1 MYKLNFDSLAK
12 SFGYISFD
20 VFDTLI
26 KRNVAEPA
34 DVFRLIELEHN
45 RLYPQEKISDFY
57 EKRRLAQRCAKE
69 QSVIEEITLNEI
81 YDVLTSIYGN
91 TKARQ
96 LKELEVKIELDI
108 CIANLELISFYRQ
121 CIDDGKTV
129 LLISDMYLPT
139 KTIELML
146 RRCGIA
152 GYDKLYL
159 SSEIKLKKRTGNLFR
174 YVLGDMKIKPKQL
187 FHIGDNK
194 RSDFLRPSTLGIR
207 AYWIPTKRNHLNYY
221 SETELATEQD
231 FFSYR
236 TMSAFINNHLP
247 EDKNPYWK
255 VGYEVLGPLLY
266 AYTKWLIADLKGK
279 SIEKVFFL
287 SRDGFIM
294 KKAFD
299 ILCDSANNRIESTY
313 LYVSRRSLVLP
324 AICAAPQWSNVCRHS
339 IICRAKSIREL
350 LGLFN
355 LDFSRYEDIV
365 LRHGLGMDVP
375 IDISK
380 NSEQLANFYE
390 DIKEDVIVSSKKACK
405 GTLSFLKQ
413 NNFSGRVAIVDL
425 GWAGSIQHAIQTI
438 VDYSEAVD
446 VTGYYMAISPQNNY
460 IKGTHIN
467 GYLYQPGQSAT
478 LWEKLTPA
486 MILVESMFMAPHGSV
501 KSYEL
506 DTSGIVHPCLLACEF
521 SQPEGRIIDELS
533 MLENLH
539 DGALFFIRDFYSS
552 LLAPILS
559 FSPTIVTENIV
570 RLGIRP
576 QNRDVR
582 LFGKIRYHNIRVTY
596 LVEGGDAKK
605 YILHPIKLFTDFK
618 KSIWRIGFLKSLI
631 KLPLPYGK
639 IYIFAKKLFRK

>member
-1 MYKLNFDSLAK
+1 MNVDSLAK
-12 SFGYISFD
+12 SFEYISFD

-57 EKRRLAQRCAKE
+57 EKRRLAQRHAKE

-159 SSEIKLKKRTGNLFR
+159 SSEIKLKKGTGNLFR

-194 RSDFLRPSTLGIR
+194 RGDFLRPRMLGIR
-207 AYWIPTKRNHLNYY
+207 AFWIPTKRNHLNYY

-266 AYTKWLIADLKGK
+266 AYTKWLIADLKDK
-279 SIEKVFFL
+279 SIQKVFFQ

-299 ILCDSANNRIESTY
+299 MLCNLDNIQIQSTY
-313 LYVSRRSLVLP
+313 LYVSRQSLVFSSVSSSP
-324 AICAAPQWSNVCRHS
+324 KWSDVCKYS
-339 IICRAKSIREL
+339 IVYRAKSVREL
-350 LGLFN
+350 LHVFN
-355 LDFSRYEDIV
+355 LSPSQYEKIV
-365 LRHGLGMDVP
+365 LQHGLNMDGP
-375 IDISK
+375 INILQK
-380 NSEQLANFYE
+380 AELLEPFYE
-390 DIKEDVIVSSKKACK
+390 SIKEDIIASSKKSYKAM
-405 GTLSFLKQ
+405 LSYFEQ
-413 NNFSGRVAIVDL
+413 NDFEGKVAIVDL
-425 GWAGSIQHAIQTI
+425 DTTGGMFHAMKTVFSSSKEMDIH
-438 VDYSEAVD
+438 
-446 VTGYYMAISPQNNY
+446 GYYMTTLPLITYFDSSSM
-460 IKGTHIN
+460 KGF
-467 GYLYQPGQSAT
+467 LYQPGCCKKIWKKI
-478 LWEKLTPA
+478 LPA
-486 MILVESMFMAPHGSV
+486 LILMETMFMISHGSV
-501 KSYEL
+501 KNYEIGTDGVSFPAL
-506 DTSGIVHPCLLACEF
+506 FPCEF
-521 SQPEGRIIDELS
+521 LKSEGKLIDEVF
-533 MLENLH
+533 MLEELH
-539 DGALFFIRDFYSS
+539 NGALSFIRNFHASVLS
-552 LLAPILS
+552 PILS
-559 FSPTIVTENIV
+559 SSPSVAIQNLIQ
-570 RLGIRP
+570 LGTSPKNKDI
-576 QNRDVR
+576 R
-582 LFGKIRYHNIRVTY
+582 LFGKIRFYNIRTSY
-596 LVEGGDAKK
+596 LIEGGHITN
-605 YILHPIKLFTDFK
+605 YFFHPIRLFSDFQN
-618 KSIWRIGFLKSLI
+618 SVWRIGFLKSLI

-639 IYIFAKKLFRK
+639 TYIFAKKFFCK